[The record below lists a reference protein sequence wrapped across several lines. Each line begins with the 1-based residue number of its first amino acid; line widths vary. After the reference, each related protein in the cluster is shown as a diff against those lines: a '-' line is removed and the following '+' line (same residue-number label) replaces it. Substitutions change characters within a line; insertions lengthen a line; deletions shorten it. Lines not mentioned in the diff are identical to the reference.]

1 MRVRIPF
8 VYRVDGVN
16 AAGFD
21 VKGDYGLES
30 FAFDIPEVNSEDWP
44 IVLFYLEGTPSR
56 RLPHVVRTG
65 SGGSFYRSAP
75 WNAGHGDIKKSVGAS
90 YLSPSLNNGSAAYD
104 VYFVERGLDPKSWEA
119 GRLMGWYSHGTSRE
133 TAPLSEAFKEVHQTD
148 RHLRLIEAQEFAERM
163 VAIDGELVFR
173 CEEPKIVVSLDS
185 NMAPAFI
192 LGWSGS
198 TRYGTV
204 INEKFGIKVGS
215 PAQTR
220 FFRADD
226 IGGALAFVA
235 GRGITNEMEYAKEF
249 ICRLPQLLTFDPVL
263 DFAER
268 SAEAAVQ
275 ETAPVVGLM
284 EGNAV
289 QSWLSLRDGRRSME
303 PDAIMEHVRIL
314 TPHVGNETVQLAMR
328 EILLEWEHLGGTVAS
343 AKLQGPKP

>member
-21 VKGDYGLES
+21 VEGEWGLES
-30 FAFDIPEVNSEDWP
+30 FAFDIPEVNNEDWP
-44 IVLFYLEGTPSR
+44 IALFYLEGPPSR

-90 YLSPSLNNGSAAYD
+90 YLSPSPNNGSAAYD
-104 VYFVERGLDPKSWEA
+104 AYFVERGMDPKSLEA
-119 GRLMGWYSHGTSRE
+119 GRLRSWYSHGASRE
-133 TAPLSEAFKEVHQTD
+133 TAPLSAFKEVHQTD
-148 RHLRLIEAQEFAERM
+148 RHLRLIEAQEFADRM
-163 VAIDGELVFR
+163 VAIDGELAFR

-226 IGGALAFVA
+226 IDGALAFVA
-235 GRGITNEMEYAKEF
+235 GRGITNEMEYGKEF
-249 ICRLPQLLTFDPVL
+249 ICRLPQLFTFDPVA

-268 SAEAAVQ
+268 SAEAIVQ
-275 ETAPVVGLM
+275 ETAPIVGLM
-284 EGNAV
+284 EENAV

-314 TPHVGNETVQLAMR
+314 TPQVRNETTRLAMR
-328 EILLEWEHLGGTVAS
+328 EILVEWEHLEGTAAS
-343 AKLQGPKP
+343 ANAVLGPRP